1 MLSFADAEL
10 VDLSIGLEPGAASE
24 PWPPEVEYFDHADGA
39 QLLSE
44 NLQGL
49 GHDVAAEDFPDEE
62 GLAWEE
68 VHAIPH
74 TGTHLDAPWH
84 YGPESD
90 GDPAMT
96 IDEVPLEWCRGN
108 AVVLDVRDMAPGA
121 EITPDD
127 VDSRLDALD
136 HELRPGELVFLQT
149 GADELWGSAEYLQR
163 FPGMGAEATAH
174 LVEQGVR
181 VIGTD
186 AYGFDKP
193 FAEMGE
199 RFVDSADEGELW
211 PAHFAGREV
220 PYCQIE
226 KMADLDRLPRRT
238 DVPVVCFPVSIEGA
252 SAGWVRPVAMFE
264 PGTLSGGGE
273 HAERSSSEHRSD
285 GGDGLA
291 TDGGVPA

>member
-1 MLSFADAEL
+1 MLSLADAEL

-39 QLLSE
+39 ELLAG

-49 GHDVAAEDFPDEE
+49 GFDVDAGDFPDGQ

-68 VHAIPH
+68 VQAIPH

-84 YGPESD
+84 YGAES
-90 GDPAMT
+90 GGEPART
-96 IDEVPLEWCRGN
+96 IDEVPLDWCRGN
-108 AVVLDVRDMAPGA
+108 AVVLDLRDMEAGA

-127 VDSRLDALD
+127 IDARLDALD
-136 HELRPGELVFLQT
+136 HDLSAGELVFLQT
-149 GADELWGSAEYLQR
+149 GADELWGEAAYLQQ
-163 FPGMGAEATAH
+163 FPGMGAAATQH

-193 FAEMGE
+193 FAEMGQ
-199 RFVDSADEGELW
+199 RFADSGDDAELW
-211 PAHFAGREV
+211 PAHFAGRETE
-220 PYCQIE
+220 YCQIE
-226 KMADLDRLPRRT
+226 KIANLDRLPRRT

-264 PGTLSGGGE
+264 PGTLPEGGDSLAADGGRPAPGNGGG
-273 HAERSSSEHRSD
+273 A
-285 GGDGLA
+285 A
-291 TDGGVPA
+291 

>member
-1 MLSFADAEL
+1 MLSLANAEL

-49 GHDVAAEDFPDEE
+49 GFDVDAADFPEGK

-84 YGPESD
+84 YGAESG
-90 GDPAMT
+90 GDPAKT

-108 AVVLDVRDMAPGA
+108 AVVLDVRDAAAGA

-127 VDSRLDALD
+127 IDARLDALD
-136 HELRPGELVFLQT
+136 HELSAGELVFLQT
-149 GADELWGSAEYLQR
+149 GADELWGSADYLQQ
-163 FPGMGAEATAH
+163 FPGMSAAATKH

-193 FAEMGE
+193 FAEMGR
-199 RFVDSADEGELW
+199 RFAESGANEELW
-211 PAHFAGREV
+211 PAHFAGREAE
-220 PYCQIE
+220 YCQIE
-226 KMADLDRLPRRT
+226 KMANLDRLPRRT

-264 PGTLSGGGE
+264 SGTL
-273 HAERSSSEHRSD
+273 AD
-285 GGDGLA
+285 GGDALA
-291 TDGGVPA
+291 ADGGVPMTGGERA